1 MYEALKN
8 ININLVSNIG
18 KIKIDDK
25 FIDKKYQKTTKIF
38 KNNSSVNSVK
48 ENIFITSLNTK

>member
-38 KNNSSVNSVK
+38 KNNFSVNSVK
-48 ENIFITSLNTK
+48 ENIFITSVNTK

>member
-48 ENIFITSLNTK
+48 ENIFITSVNTK

>member
-18 KIKIDDK
+18 KIKIDVK

-48 ENIFITSLNTK
+48 ENIFITSVNTK

>member
-48 ENIFITSLNTK
+48 ENIFIT